1 MALEWYVV
9 RSKPRREH
17 AVAHGLA
24 SRLVENYYPTLRVR
38 RVNPRARKIMPLFPG
53 YLFLRIDTELTPLSE
68 FNYMP
73 DTRGLVLFE
82 GKPARMPEPV
92 IEAIR
97 QQVDALLDE
106 GGGVF
111 DPFKPGDR
119 VRVLSGPFRDYEGV
133 FDMRLRG
140 TDRVRILL
148 EMVGQRSAA
157 LQLRESQI
165 GK

>member
-9 RSKPRREH
+9 QSKPRREH

-24 SRLVENYYPTLRVR
+24 SHRVEAYYPALRVR
-38 RVNPRARKIMPLFPG
+38 RVNPRARKVMPLFPG
-53 YLFLRIDTELTPLSE
+53 YLFLRFDTEVTPLSA

-73 DTRGLVLFE
+73 DTRGLVLLE
-82 GKPARMPEPV
+82 GKPARVLEQV

-97 QQVDALLDE
+97 QRVGALLAE

-111 DPFKPGDR
+111 DPYRPGDR
-119 VRVLSGPFRDYEGV
+119 VRVLAGPFRDYEGV

-148 EMVGQRSAA
+148 EMAGQRSAMV
-157 LQLRESQI
+157 QLRECQI